1 MSSSTI
7 QLLHAILD
15 GWWVL
20 MTGWKIPGIN
30 ITPAQLVFFM
40 AVAPLTIKFFKDLF
54 SLSIHNIN
62 VRSGGYKK

>member
-1 MSSSTI
+1 
-7 QLLHAILD
+7 
-15 GWWVL
+15 

-54 SLSIHNIN
+54 SLTIHNIN
-62 VRSGGYKK
+62 VRDGGYKK